1 MENWKNTEVV
11 PIKRQLNETVI
22 KASVENVG
30 TAAMMSRKNN
40 PKNKDVTHTRVNY
53 EDHSL
58 KFLDWVDRLGLE
70 RTIFGKIAGRI
81 EEKLQT
87 RRFAFVFIFTLIL
100 AYAITFE
107 VRTPLN
113 FQIGE
118 IVKFDVISPVS
129 FEMVDEVTT
138 EEKRVRAE
146 LAVPII
152 LDFDPAVFERV
163 SSAVYRAFRILRL
176 ETKNIVWPRSFGARE
191 EKIKDFVIHKGE
203 FEKALG
209 VTVPDYL
216 FEWLV
221 RNRFNARL
229 ENVVIRNLDIWYLN
243 RIGENIE
250 RLIPPNQSMVLA
262 RTINKNNH
270 GREFNLRRNEIL
282 DASNP
287 DNFVLKNLN
296 GLERASEKDILNLQ
310 EFSRRLVYSNLTL
323 NKQEMASR
331 RQAARDSVLPITVS
345 VKKNQVLLSEGTVIQ
360 PFHMAMIKEIQTL
373 RSDRRHDILAVAIS
387 FIFLSIIVVFF
398 QYLRRFSQ
406 NRVKVDNKDIFVM
419 GVVTLITVVVAK
431 LSLFFFETALV
442 SRFGSV
448 LPHEMFLY
456 LMPVAAAPMIVGLL
470 IQSGE
475 VVWLFTAF
483 LSVAMGLMTEMN
495 FSFMVVTFAGGIA
508 AARGVYNCKKR
519 NDIYWAGVR
528 TGTVS
533 ALMIAL
539 MFTVTKM
546 DQDNFLKE
554 ILSAVPAGFL
564 SGILSSMVAMFF
576 VPFLESVFSY
586 TTDVKLLELSNL
598 NHPLLKD
605 MIVKAPGTYHHSML
619 VGSMVEAAAEEIAAN
634 PLLAKVM
641 SYYHDIGKMEHANY
655 FIENQKPSQNPHD
668 HISPYMSKTLLVAH
682 VKDGVELG
690 MAYKLG
696 KPIIDGIIQHHGTTL
711 ISYFYNKAVDLKT
724 ESESDISEE
733 EFRYPGP
740 KPQFREAALCM
751 LADSIEAAS
760 RSLDEPTP
768 VRLQNIVRNIVQ
780 RKFMEGQ
787 LDECSMTLK
796 DLSRVELAFTRI
808 LLGIYHQRIDYPRS
822 AGGGAS
828 ETPGAYFPS
837 QPK

>member
-1 MENWKNTEVV
+1 
-11 PIKRQLNETVI
+11 
-22 KASVENVG
+22 
-30 TAAMMSRKNN
+30 MMSRKGL
-40 PKNKDVTHTRVNY
+40 PKNKDVAHKRVNY

-70 RTIFGKIAGRI
+70 RTFLGRMAGRI
-81 EEKLQT
+81 EDKLQT

-107 VRTPLN
+107 VRTPLE

-118 IVKFDVISPVS
+118 VVKYDVVSPVS

-138 EEKRVRAE
+138 EEKKVRSE
-146 LAVPII
+146 MAVPII
-152 LDFDPAVFERV
+152 LDYDPAVFERV
-163 SSAVYRAFRILRL
+163 SGQVYRAFRNMRYEI
-176 ETKNIVWPRSFGARE
+176 KNQSWPRSPWARE
-191 EKIKDFVIHKGE
+191 DKIKDFFSHKGE

-209 VTVPDYL
+209 ANVPDYL

-221 RNRFNARL
+221 RQQFNARL
-229 ENVVIRNLDIWYLN
+229 ENVVIRNLDLWYKEQ
-243 RIGENIE
+243 IAENID

-262 RTINKNNH
+262 RTVNKNNR
-270 GREFNLRRNEIL
+270 GREFQIRRLEIQDAAVPEAFNLK
-282 DASNP
+282 S
-287 DNFVLKNLN
+287 LK
-296 GLERASEKDILNLQ
+296 GLERFSEKDVENLQ
-310 EFSRRLVYSNLTL
+310 SFSRRLIYPNLTL

-331 RQAARDSVLPITVS
+331 RQAAREAVLPITIS

-360 PFHMAMIKEIQTL
+360 PFHMAMVKEIQNL
-373 RSDRRHDILAVAIS
+373 RSDRRHEIIALCIS
-387 FIFLSIIVVFF
+387 FIFLAIIVVFF

-419 GVVTLITVVVAK
+419 GFVTLITVVIAK
-431 LSLFFFETALV
+431 SFLFLTETAFI
-442 SRFGSV
+442 SRFGSWF
-448 LPHEMFLY
+448 PHEMFLY
-456 LMPVAAAPMIVGLL
+456 LMPVAAAPMLVGLL
-470 IQSGE
+470 IASGE
-475 VVWLFTAF
+475 VVWLFVTF

-495 FSFMVVTFAGGIA
+495 FAFMVVTFAGGIA

-528 TGTVS
+528 TGAVN

-539 MFTVTKM
+539 MFTVMKM
-546 DQDNFLKE
+546 DSENFPRE
-554 ILSAVPAGFL
+554 ILTAVPAGFL
-564 SGILSSMVAMFF
+564 SGIFSAMGAMMLI
-576 VPFLESVFSY
+576 PFLESVFNY

-619 VGSMVEAAAEEIAAN
+619 VGSMVEAAAEEIGAN

-655 FIENQKPSQNPHD
+655 FIENQKPGQNPHD

-682 VKDGVELG
+682 VKDGVEMG
-690 MAYKLG
+690 MSHKLG

-711 ISYFYNKAVDLKT
+711 ISYFYNKAM
-724 ESESDISEE
+724 DIRAEGEGEVSEE

-787 LDECSMTLK
+787 LDECNLTLK
-796 DLSRVELAFTRI
+796 DLSKVEFAFTRI

-828 ETPGAYFPS
+828 EAPAPLFNFKS
-837 QPK
+837 K

>member
-1 MENWKNTEVV
+1 
-11 PIKRQLNETVI
+11 
-22 KASVENVG
+22 
-30 TAAMMSRKNN
+30 MMSRKSSYKTKEV
-40 PKNKDVTHTRVNY
+40 PHTRVNY

-70 RTIFGKIAGRI
+70 RTFLGRVAGRI

-107 VRTPLN
+107 VRTPMN
-113 FQIGE
+113 FQLGDV
-118 IVKFDVISPVS
+118 VKYDVVSPVT

-146 LAVPII
+146 LSVPII
-152 LDFDPAVFERV
+152 LDFDPTVFERV
-163 SSAVYRAFRILRL
+163 SSHVYQAFRMMRW
-176 ETKNIVWPRSFGARE
+176 EMRNQVWPKTANARE
-191 EKIKDFVIHKGE
+191 EKIKDFFVHKGE

-209 VTVPDYL
+209 AGVPDYI

-221 RNRFNARL
+221 RNGFNARF
-229 ENVVIRNLDIWYLN
+229 ENVVIRNLDLWY
-243 RIGENIE
+243 RTQIAENVD
-250 RLIPPNQSMVLA
+250 RLIPPTQSVILA
-262 RTINKNNH
+262 RTVNKNNR
-270 GREFNLRRNEIL
+270 GREFNVRRTDIA
-282 DASNP
+282 DAGSLES
-287 DNFVLKNLN
+287 FTLKSLK
-296 GLERASEKDILNLQ
+296 GLENVNERDVESLQ
-310 EFSRRLVYSNLTL
+310 ALTRKLIYPNLTL
-323 NKQEMASR
+323 NKQEVASR
-331 RQAARDSVLPITVS
+331 RQSARDSVLPITVS
-345 VKKNQVLLSEGTVIQ
+345 VKKNQVLLPEGTVIQ
-360 PFHMAMIKEIQTL
+360 PFHMAMLKEIQTL
-373 RSDRRHDILAVAIS
+373 GSDRRHDILAVSIA
-387 FIFLSIIVVFF
+387 FIFLAIIIVFF

-406 NRVKVDNKDIFVM
+406 TRIRIDNTDIFVM
-419 GVVTLITVVVAK
+419 GSVTLITVIFAK
-431 LSLFFFETALV
+431 FFLFVTETAFV
-442 SRFGSV
+442 SRFGSS

-456 LMPVAAAPMIVGLL
+456 LMPVAAAPMLVGLL

-475 VVWLFTAF
+475 IVWLFTAF

-495 FSFMVVTFAGGIA
+495 FAYMVVTFAGGIA

-528 TGTVS
+528 TGAIN

-546 DQDNFLKE
+546 DQEHFVRE
-554 ILSAVPAGFL
+554 ILSAVPSGFL
-564 SGILSSMVAMFF
+564 AGILSSMGAMILI
-576 VPFLESVFSY
+576 PFLESIFNY

-598 NHPLLKD
+598 NHPLLKE

-619 VGSMVEAAAEEIAAN
+619 VGSMVEAAAEEIGAN

-641 SYYHDIGKMEHANY
+641 SYYHDIGKMEHSNY
-655 FIENQKPSQNPHD
+655 FIENQKPAQNPHD

-690 MAYKLG
+690 MAHKLG

-711 ISYFYNKAVDLKT
+711 ISYFYNKATDLKT
-724 ESESDISEE
+724 EGECEVFED

-787 LDECSMTLK
+787 LDECSLTLK

-808 LLGIYHQRIDYPRS
+808 LLGIYHQRIDYPRA

-828 ETPGAYFPS
+828 ESSSPIFS
-837 QPK
+837 FNQK